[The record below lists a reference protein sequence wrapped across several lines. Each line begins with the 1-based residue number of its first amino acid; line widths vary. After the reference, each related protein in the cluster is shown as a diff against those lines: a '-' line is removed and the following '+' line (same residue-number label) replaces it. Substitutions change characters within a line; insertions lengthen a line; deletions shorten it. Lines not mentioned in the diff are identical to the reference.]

1 MLRSGRRLSNGSTV
15 CSWTDQSKL
24 APARK
29 GHTVK
34 TRLLGRDMEV
44 SAIGLGCMGFTHA
57 YGAPCDLREAEKALA
72 EAVDM
77 GYTFFDTAE
86 RYIGFDSEGVKLWNE
101 ELVGKAMAPYR
112 NQVQIATKCGITITP
127 EGERVLDSRPATLRK
142 SLEGSLRRLG
152 VDHIDLYYQHRVDPN
167 TPEEAV
173 AELMADFIKE
183 GKILRWGISEV
194 DEENLRKAHAIC
206 PVTAIQNRYSM
217 MARWNEKLF
226 AVLEELH
233 IGFVAFS
240 PLANGFL
247 TAAYQNEVFTGLEDY
262 RSVMP
267 QFTLE
272 GYEKN
277 RALTEFIQNLAS
289 EKGATP
295 AQISLAWMLAK
306 KPYIVPIP
314 GSRRVER
321 LRENAAAAEVNLLP
335 QEVAAI
341 DKALDQMTL
350 AVFDGSGLPG
360 KSS

>member
-29 GHTVK
+29 EHTVK

-152 VDHIDLYYQHRVDPN
+152 VDHIDLYY
-167 TPEEAV
+167 
-173 AELMADFIKE
+173 
-183 GKILRWGISEV
+183 
-194 DEENLRKAHAIC
+194 
-206 PVTAIQNRYSM
+206 
-217 MARWNEKLF
+217 
-226 AVLEELH
+226 
-233 IGFVAFS
+233 
-240 PLANGFL
+240 
-247 TAAYQNEVFTGLEDY
+247 
-262 RSVMP
+262 
-267 QFTLE
+267 
-272 GYEKN
+272 
-277 RALTEFIQNLAS
+277 
-289 EKGATP
+289 
-295 AQISLAWMLAK
+295 
-306 KPYIVPIP
+306 
-314 GSRRVER
+314 
-321 LRENAAAAEVNLLP
+321 
-335 QEVAAI
+335 
-341 DKALDQMTL
+341 
-350 AVFDGSGLPG
+350 
-360 KSS
+360 